1 MRQGAVDP
9 HRTAQRVATL
19 ALAGAIGAAAAFVVR
34 FNPTDRVADP
44 TGPCLWHALTGI
56 NGPSCGGTRMFY
68 YLLHGDLVEAARHHL
83 AALVAVPFL
92 LYAGVRWAGIA
103 WFGRELPALRSS
115 PPVYWAYGVAF
126 LLYSTVL
133 RQSAVAAV
141 HVVRHPEPDPL
152 MRPV

>member
-1 MRQGAVDP
+1 MRQVGADP
-9 HRTAQRVATL
+9 HRTAQRAATL
-19 ALAGAIGAAAAFVVR
+19 VLAGAIGAAAAFVLR

-68 YLLHGDLVEAARHHL
+68 YLLHGDLVDAARHHL

-103 WFGRELPALRSS
+103 WLGRELPALRLS
-115 PPVYWAYGVAF
+115 PRVYWAYGVAF
-126 LLYSTVL
+126 VLYSTVL
-133 RQSAVAAV
+133 RNL
-141 HVVRHPEPDPL
+141 PWPPFTWFDIPNL
-152 MRPV
+152 TP